1 MPNTKKK
8 ILVVDDHPTMRQ
20 GLRAIFHAASDLTV
34 CGEAENASNAIAA
47 AKALRPDV
55 AIVDISLGKGVDGF
69 EVMRRLHRKWPDMPL
84 LAFSLHEEHAYC
96 EAALAAGAR
105 GYCTKGEPSKVLIG
119 AVRQVLKGKS
129 FISKKIHHKQ

>member
-1 MPNTKKK
+1 MPKSKKK
-8 ILVVDDHPTMRQ
+8 ILVVDDHPAMRQ

-34 CGEAENASNAIAA
+34 CGEAENASKAIVA
-47 AKALRPDV
+47 AKTLQPDV

-69 EVMRRLHRKWPDMPL
+69 EVMRRLHQQRPDMPL

-96 EAALAAGAR
+96 DAALAAGAR
-105 GYCTKGEPSKVLIG
+105 GYCVKSEPSKVLIN

-129 FISKKIHHKQ
+129 FISSKIRRR